1 MNASPPILDR
11 LSTLGELTRC
21 RLLALLERQE
31 LTVSELCQ
39 ALQLPQPTVSRH
51 LKVLSDDG
59 WVSARA
65 DGTARHYR
73 GVDPL
78 PPGSAD
84 LWAVVREQLEGTA
97 RAAEDRERARAVVA
111 RRQDRARAFVSA
123 SAERW
128 DDVRAELYGARADLL
143 PLFGLLEPTWIVA
156 DLGTGSGV
164 LPAAVAPYVTRAV
177 GVDRSPEMLAAARRR
192 TADLPNVELLA
203 GELEAL
209 PLESGTVDLAFL
221 SLVLHF
227 VPEPSRALAEAER
240 ILRPGGR
247 LILVDQRRHGRDEYR
262 DEMGHQWSGFDPA
275 PLASWLTAVG
285 LMPGPVRPLPP
296 DPHARGPLLFVCTA
310 RKPGP

>member
-1 MNASPPILDR
+1 MNTTLPILDR

-21 RLLALLERQE
+21 RLLALLDGHE

-65 DGTARHYR
+65 DGTARHYS

-84 LWAVVREQLEGTA
+84 LWALVRAQLDGTEQ
-97 RAAEDRERARAVVA
+97 AAEDRERARAVVA
-111 RRQDRARAFVSA
+111 LREDRARAFVSE

-143 PLFGLLEPTWIVA
+143 PLFGLLEPDWTLA
-156 DLGTGSGV
+156 DLGTGTGV
-164 LPAAVAPYVTRAV
+164 LPATAAPYVRRAV

-192 TADLPNVELLA
+192 TADLPNVELVA

-209 PLESGTVDLAFL
+209 PLESGTVELAVL

-227 VPEPSRALAEAER
+227 VPEPARALAEAER
-240 ILRPGGR
+240 ILRAGGR
-247 LILVDQRRHGRDEYR
+247 LIIVDQRRHGRDEYR
-262 DEMGHQWSGFDPA
+262 HEMGHQWAGFDPA
-275 PLASWLTAVG
+275 RLASWLAAVG
-285 LMPGPVRPLPP
+285 LVPGPCRPLPP

-310 RKPGP
+310 RKPGS